1 MRPTSVVVAAVIIA
15 AVGETIPTHMV
26 VSVVPGVAQPLPTLH
41 IDQRAGVL
49 AAGLGHSAD
58 FAHQFHVAFSSI
70 VSGAC
75 VFSGQ
80 PFHCATSHFSQDKLT
95 PPDPR
100 VPNCDGCPPLTTLP
114 FDHCRLTPDVVDVGS
129 LVDYPR
135 RHCGQNPISK
145 QECFDDVDYLKRS
158 RTFLFRGTSDA
169 TAVAGAVENVV
180 GLLAQLVDEPSWSLK
195 LVADQPFGHVLPL
208 VSTPHA
214 NGTAPAGYDGP
225 GECLRHALDSPWLT
239 AGTADEASWLTFDQA
254 EFAEAGVGFRD
265 AGWVYVPRRCRPESG
280 FQLCRVVVR
289 PDACDPASGVR
300 APDVDAFA
308 DYAEPNALVVL
319 HPCVGGGVDTQ
330 RYPSAPDVA
339 RGKLD
344 VYGQLGG
351 DYTQQNAPHMRA
363 VGRMVRRLLGIE
375 GCPAPVPAA
384 AQPAAAQQPVAQ
396 PAAAQPAVAA
406 AATSA
411 APATATSGRAPSWRE
426 RVPALLN
433 GGTSIRSRDGHVVTQ
448 SGWPFAPSRR
458 RLSEAGVALHP
469 LPTLRLGRVMTAGCS
484 NTADFAHQL
493 HVAFSSLVGGSCI
506 FSGMPYRCAV
516 TRFSRDYMV
525 PKAAS
530 TAAGIHCDGCDANG
544 TLIYDHCKN
553 HPRWVELDRLRAY
566 AESANGV
573 DDPRVH
579 LKAARV
585 FAFGPTHD
593 RCYQPPAMANVAA
606 FHRHYAT
613 DAAAQVKL
621 VQDQPFP
628 HTLPTNATPFF
639 NNASNSSGAGYDGPG
654 ECLSHVLNGGARLY
668 PAPVSGVDLRWW
680 TRINASEFVSDLGV
694 GMRPTAW
701 LFAPPQCRQATTTGG
716 GGGGGGGRGGR
727 GGAACD
733 LLVLPGGCDALL
745 DENCPGCTAD
755 GLELGSDGDFARY
768 GAAHGIAIL
777 KPCQGGPVDAARFPH
792 SHENLRGMVD
802 VYGQLSAD
810 YATQNGHQMAPI
822 GAMIRRLVGEKP
834 VEAGAAQD

>member
-1 MRPTSVVVAAVIIA
+1 MFAVSSASVSSA
-15 AVGETIPTHMV
+15 P
-26 VSVVPGVAQPLPTLH
+26 PLPTLH
-41 IDQRAGVL
+41 IDQRSGVL
-49 AAGLGHSAD
+49 VAGLGHSAD

-80 PFHCATSHFSQDKLT
+80 PFHCAVSHFAQDKAV
-95 PPDPR
+95 PPNPR

-114 FDHCRLTPDVVDVGS
+114 FDHCKLTPDVVDVGS

-135 RHCGQNPISK
+135 RHCGQNPIST

-158 RTFLFRGTSDA
+158 RTFLFRGTADA
-169 TAVAGAVENVV
+169 TAAPGAVENVV
-180 GLLAQLVDEPSWSLK
+180 GLLAQMVDDPADSLK

-214 NGTAPAGYDGP
+214 NATAPAGYDGP
-225 GECLRHALDSPWLT
+225 GECLRHTLDSPWLT
-239 AGTADEASWLTFDQA
+239 SGHADEASWLTFDQA

-265 AGWVYVPRRCRPESG
+265 AGWVYVPRRCRPASG
-280 FQLCRVVVR
+280 FQLCRLVVR

-319 HPCVGGGVDTQ
+319 HPCVGGNVDTQ
-330 RYPSAPDVA
+330 RFPSAPDIA

-351 DYTQQNAPHMRA
+351 DYVQQSAPHMRA

-384 AQPAAAQQPVAQ
+384 AQPAAAQPVAAT
-396 PAAAQPAVAA
+396 AAAHPVA
-406 AATSA
+406 TN
-411 APATATSGRAPSWRE
+411 GQVPSWLE
-426 RVPALLN
+426 RVPAVLT
-433 GGTSIRSRDGHVVTQ
+433 GGTSTRARDGHIV
-448 SGWPFAPSRR
+448 SGWPFASKRQ
-458 RLSEAGVALHP
+458 LSDDAAASAAAAQPPPPPVTLHK
-469 LPTLRLGRVMTAGCS
+469 LPTLRLGRVITAGCS

-493 HVAFSSLVGGSCI
+493 HVAFSSLVSGSCI
-506 FSGMPYRCAV
+506 FSGMPFRCAV
-516 TRFSRDYMV
+516 TRFTRDYMV
-525 PKAAS
+525 PRSAS
-530 TAAGIHCDGCDANG
+530 TAAGIHCDGCDTNG

-566 AESANGV
+566 AESAEGV

-579 LKAARV
+579 LAAARV

-593 RCYQPPAMANVAA
+593 RCYQPPAMANVAD
-606 FHRHYAT
+606 FHRHYAR
-613 DAAAQVKL
+613 DAASQVKL
-621 VQDQPFP
+621 VEDQPFP
-628 HTLPTNATPFF
+628 HTLPTNSTPYF

-668 PAPVSGVDLRWW
+668 PAPVSGVDLSWW
-680 TRINASEFVSDLGV
+680 LRINASEFVPDLGV

-701 LFAPPQCRQATTTGG
+701 LFAPPQCRQTPSGAAGD
-716 GGGGGGGRGGR
+716 
-727 GGAACD
+727 GGASCD
-733 LLVLPGGCDALL
+733 LLVLPGGCDAIL
-745 DENCPGCTAD
+745 DENCPGCTDD

-777 KPCQGGPVDAARFPH
+777 KPCQGGPIDAARFPH
-792 SHENLRGMVD
+792 NHENLRGMVD

-810 YATQNGHQMAPI
+810 YATQTGHQMAPI
-822 GAMIRRLVGEKP
+822 GAMIRRLVGEKQ
-834 VEAGAAQD
+834 VEA